1 MNDKPILVY
10 GATGMQGSA
19 VARQLLRAGQPVRVL
34 VRDPLKAEQWREAG
48 AEIVQGDYLDPVSLE
63 AAHAGIDRVILHLPL
78 QYDFDSYE
86 RYGRNA
92 IEAAKA
98 AGVKLLVFNS
108 STEVPTGTSVK
119 VFQVKNRVIDYL
131 RESEVPHIILRP
143 AFYLENLLGPGTKP
157 GIVQQSVIAFPL
169 RADFKASWICH
180 RDSASLSIAAL
191 NEPELAGSVIDIGG
205 PEALD
210 GNDLAERFTRNLD
223 KPIQY
228 VAITPD
234 DFEKAL
240 ALGLGPTIA
249 FEIADQFRWS
259 AAQPNAAVDMS
270 ATAKRLS
277 VQLTSLDE
285 WIRRQDWSIPA

>member
-19 VARQLLRAGQPVRVL
+19 VARQLLEAGQCVRVL
-34 VRDPLKAEQWREAG
+34 VRDPVKAERWREAG
-48 AEIVQGDYLDPVSLE
+48 AEIVQGDYLDRVSLE

-78 QYDFDSYE
+78 QYDLDSYE

-92 IEAAKA
+92 IDAAKA

-131 RESEVPHIILRP
+131 RESKVPNIILRP
-143 AFYLENLLGPGTKP
+143 AFYLENFLGPGTKP
-157 GIVQQSVIAFPL
+157 AIVQQGVIAFPL
-169 RADFKASWICH
+169 RAGFKASWICH
-180 RDSASLSIAAL
+180 NDSASLSIAAL
-191 NEPELAGSVIDIGG
+191 NHPELAGSVIDIGG

-210 GNDLAERFTRNLD
+210 GNDIAERFTRILG

-228 VAITPD
+228 IAITPD

-240 ALGLGPTIA
+240 ALALGPTVA
-249 FEIADQFRWS
+249 SEIADQFRWS
-259 AAQPNAAVDMS
+259 AAQPDAAVDMS
-270 ATAKRLS
+270 VTAKQLS

-285 WIRRQDWSIPA
+285 WIKQQDWSI

>member
-19 VARQLLRAGQPVRVL
+19 VARQLLQAGQRVRVL
-34 VRDPLKAEQWREAG
+34 VRDPLKVERWREAG
-48 AEIVQGDYLDPVSLE
+48 AEIVKGDYLDRVSLE
-63 AAHAGIDRVILHLPL
+63 EAHAGIDRVIFHLPL

-92 IEAAKA
+92 IDAAKA

-119 VFQVKNRVIDYL
+119 VFQVKNRVINYL
-131 RESEVPHIILRP
+131 RESGVPHIILRP
-143 AFYLENLLGPGTKP
+143 AFYLENFLGTGTKSA
-157 GIVQQSVIAFPL
+157 IVQQGVIAFPL
-169 RADFKASWICH
+169 RSDFKASWISH
-180 RDSASLSIAAL
+180 NDSASLSIAAL
-191 NEPELAGSVIDIGG
+191 NEPELADSVIDIGG

-210 GNDLAERFTRNLD
+210 GNDIAERFTRILG

-234 DFEKAL
+234 DFEKVL
-240 ALGLGPTIA
+240 APGLGTTVA

-270 ATAKRLS
+270 VTAKRLS

-285 WIRRQDWSIPA
+285 WIKQQDWSIPA

>member
-10 GATGMQGSA
+10 GASGMQGAA
-19 VARQLLRAGQPVRVL
+19 VARQLLQAGRRVRLL

-48 AEIVQGDYLDPVSLE
+48 AEIVEGDYLDRASLE
-63 AAHAGIDRVILHLPL
+63 AAHAGVDRVILHLPL
-78 QYDFDSYE
+78 QYDFASYE

-92 IEAAKA
+92 IDAAKA

-108 STEVPTGTSVK
+108 STEVPTGTDVK

-131 RESEVPHIILRP
+131 RESGVPNIILRP
-143 AFYLENLLGPGTKP
+143 AFYLENFLAPGSKP
-157 GIVQQSVIAFPL
+157 AIVQQGVIAYPL

-180 RDSASLSIAAL
+180 SDAASLSIAAL
-191 NEPELAGSVIDIGG
+191 DKPELAGSVIDIGG

-210 GNDLAERFTRNLD
+210 GNDLAERFTRVLG
-223 KPIQY
+223 KPVQY
-228 VAITPD
+228 VAITPN

-240 ALGLGPTIA
+240 ALGLGSTVA

-277 VQLTSLDE
+277 VRLTLLDE
-285 WIRRQDWSIPA
+285 WIQHQDWSIPA